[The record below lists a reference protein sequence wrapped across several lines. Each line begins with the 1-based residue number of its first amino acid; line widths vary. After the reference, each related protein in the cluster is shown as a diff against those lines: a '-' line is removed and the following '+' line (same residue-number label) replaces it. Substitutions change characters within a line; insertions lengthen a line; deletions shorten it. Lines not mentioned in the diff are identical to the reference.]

1 MNRVSAIKKII
12 KENSKAVFLISNGL
26 SSREANF
33 FLKNNKSFY
42 MLHAMGETLSVG
54 MGMAEANKNLKIV
67 VIDGDY
73 NALMGSASWH
83 NLTKFKNLKYYVLKN
98 KISQTTGSQ
107 KLPSLF
113 IMRKLKKYINVLSIT
128 NKKMKTPN
136 PENPMMIKNN
146 FKNWLKLN
154 NKL

>member
-1 MNRVSAIKKII
+1 VNRVSAIKKII

-26 SSREANF
+26 SAREANF
-33 FLKNNKSFY
+33 YLKNDKSFY

-54 MGMAEANKNLKIV
+54 MGMAEANKNLRIV

-98 KISQTTGSQ
+98 RISQTTGSQ

-113 IMRKLKKYINVLSIT
+113 IMNKLSKYINVLKISD
-128 NKKMKTPN
+128 KKTKTPN
-136 PENPMMIKNN
+136 PENPIVIKNN
-146 FKNWLKLN
+146 FKEWLKLN
-154 NKL
+154 NKI